1 MGFGCIGRRLLAV
14 TLFTCSMPAGAQGSA
29 APRFEDTLEQRLQ
42 ACVAC
47 HGERGGG
54 VANAAFPRLA
64 AQPAA
69 YLAAQMRAFR
79 DRKRVYAPMNYL
91 MARQTDAYFTE
102 IAEYF
107 AAQAPDRAVIEA
119 RRREAGDARTIEQ
132 GRRLVV
138 EGRPDAG
145 LPACVSCHGPGLAGT
160 LPSIPA
166 LAGMPRDF
174 LIEQVGTWKTGGHRS
189 PEPNCMAQ
197 VAKRMSGDDIVAA
210 ASWLSLQQ
218 VDGRPRALQAPLPIE
233 CGSE

>member
-1 MGFGCIGRRLLAV
+1 MSRVALARS
-14 TLFTCSMPAGAQGSA
+14 LAAMAFACGASAFAQSA
-29 APRFEDTLEQRLQ
+29 APRFEDTIEQRMQ
-42 ACVAC
+42 ACVVC

-54 VANAAFPRLA
+54 VSGAAFPRLA
-64 AQPAA
+64 GQPVA
-69 YLAAQMRAFR
+69 YLVAQMKAFR
-79 DRKRVYAPMNYL
+79 DRKRVYAPMNFL
-91 MARQTDAYFTE
+91 LSRQSDAYFAE

-107 AAQAPDRAVIEA
+107 SAQVPDRAVIDA
-119 RRREAGDARTIEQ
+119 RQRDAGDARTIER
-132 GRRLVV
+132 GRLLVV

-145 LPACVSCHGPGLAGT
+145 LPACASCHGADLAGT

-218 VDGRPRALQAPLPIE
+218 VTGRPRALPGPLPLE
-233 CGSE
+233 CGVE

>member
-1 MGFGCIGRRLLAV
+1 MRPGGRTGRRALVA
-14 TLFTCSMPAGAQGSA
+14 TLFACSTSAVAQGP
-29 APRFEDTLEQRLQ
+29 APRFEDTIEQRMQ
-42 ACVAC
+42 ACVVC

-54 VANAAFPRLA
+54 VADAAFPRLA
-64 AQPAA
+64 AQPVA
-69 YLAAQMRAFR
+69 YLVAQMKAFR

-91 MARQTDAYFTE
+91 MSRQTDAYFTE

-107 AAQAPDRAVIEA
+107 SAQVPDRAVIDA
-119 RRREAGDARTIEQ
+119 RRRQAGDARTIEE
-132 GRRLVV
+132 GRRLVT
-138 EGRPDAG
+138 EGRPEAG
-145 LPACVSCHGPGLAGT
+145 LPACASCHGADLAGT

-218 VDGRPRALQAPLPIE
+218 LEGRPRALQGPLPIA
-233 CGSE
+233 CGAE

>member
-1 MGFGCIGRRLLAV
+1 M
-14 TLFTCSMPAGAQGSA
+14 
-29 APRFEDTLEQRLQ
+29 Q
-42 ACVAC
+42 ACVVC

-54 VANAAFPRLA
+54 VADAAFPRLA
-64 AQPAA
+64 AQPVA
-69 YLAAQMRAFR
+69 YLVSQMKAFR

-91 MARQTDAYFTE
+91 MSRQTDAYFTE

-107 AAQAPDRAVIEA
+107 AAQIPDMAVIEA
-119 RRREAGDARTIEQ
+119 RRRQPGDARTIEQ
-132 GRRLVV
+132 GRRLVMD
-138 EGRPDAG
+138 GRPEAG
-145 LPACVSCHGPGLAGT
+145 LPACASCHGAELAGT

-218 VDGRPRALQAPLPIE
+218 VDGRPRALQAPLPIA
-233 CGSE
+233 CGTE